1 MTDSSGLNP
10 PTELIDAVRA
20 VWANVLDLDVIS
32 VPADASFLSL
42 GGDSV
47 LTVRMAALV
56 RQRLGAALA
65 LADVRVEHSAAQL
78 ATLIHERGTATG
90 ALRPLPLELA
100 RRDDPEAPFPLLPL
114 QQGYFVGQQDGWEL
128 SYRSAHHYVDIGLED
143 IEVDEIAEALQDAL
157 ERLAEHQAVL
167 RARILPDGRQRILPL
182 DDPEAVPVLRVT
194 DLSAAGADEIA
205 ETLATIR
212 HEMSID
218 GPDPTQGCGLDM
230 RLTLL
235 PGAKARL
242 HSSTSLMIIDGWSSG
257 VFYRDLFALVS
268 DQNAML
274 APMDVDF
281 GDYAVTLDGLSGT
294 DQWQAD
300 RDWWWD
306 RLDDL
311 PLPPALPLA
320 ADPAAVRPILMGARQ
335 AVLDADRWA
344 TLRGHCAQHGV
355 TPSAAMF
362 AVFSTALAR
371 ACGHR
376 RFLLNTL
383 QLNRLPLHPDVPRLV
398 GAFSSTMLVPV
409 ELPES
414 AAFSDLAIHAQRD
427 IGEAMAH
434 NLVTGVE
441 VSREL
446 GRRRNTRRPVA
457 PVVFQSTLGVDA
469 ALGSEVPRT
478 AGPLGS
484 IDLASHYQQLRTPQV
499 ALEVRLFELRDELV
513 VVFSLVE
520 ELFEAS
526 DVDRMFGDVMAMIES
541 LVDAEAWSVPVA
553 LPGPL
558 DAPEQVRSRTRLS
571 VPTAPTATADE
582 PGPPRDDLER
592 TIVRHWTALLG
603 CGVPDRA
610 ADFFGLGGDS
620 LLAVRMLGALAR
632 EEVGR
637 VTPRRFLERP
647 SVAGLASAV
656 RETAETAAH
665 GDNVGIGS

>member
-1 MTDSSGLNP
+1 MTDSSGTNA
-10 PTELIDAVRA
+10 PTELVDAVRA
-20 VWANVLDLDVIS
+20 VWADVLDLDVTA

-47 LTVRMAALV
+47 LTVRMAALI
-56 RQRLGAALA
+56 RQRIGAALA
-65 LADVRVEHSAAQL
+65 LADVRVEHSAARL
-78 ATLIHERGTATG
+78 ATLIHERGNATG
-90 ALRPLPLELA
+90 ALRPLPLELK

-128 SYRSAHHYVDIGLED
+128 SYRSAHHYVDIGLQNID
-143 IEVDEIAEALQDAL
+143 ADEIAESLQDAL
-157 ERLAEHQAVL
+157 ERLAEHQSVL
-167 RARILPDGRQRILPL
+167 RARILPDGRQKILPL
-182 DDPEAVPVLRVT
+182 DDPEALPLLRVT
-194 DLSAAGADEIA
+194 DLSTAGADEIT
-205 ETLATIR
+205 EKLAAIR
-212 HEMSID
+212 HEMSTN

-235 PGAKARL
+235 PDARARL

-257 VFYRDLFALVS
+257 VFYRDLFALAT

-274 APMDVDF
+274 APLDVDF
-281 GDYAVTLDGLSGT
+281 GDYAATLDGLSGT
-294 DQWQAD
+294 EQWRAD

-320 ADPAAVRPILMGARQ
+320 ADPADVRPVLMGARQ
-335 AVLDADRWA
+335 AVLDPARWA
-344 TLRGHCAQHGV
+344 RLRKHCARHGV

-383 QLNRLPLHPDVPRLV
+383 QLNRLPLHTDVPRLV

-409 ELPES
+409 ELPGS
-414 AAFSDLAIHAQRD
+414 ATFADLAVRAQRD

-478 AGPLGS
+478 AGPLGT
-484 IDLASHYQQLRTPQV
+484 IDLSSHYQQLRTPQV

-520 ELFEAS
+520 EIFEAD
-526 DVDRMFGDVMAMIES
+526 DVDRMFTDVMASIET
-541 LVDAEAWSVPVA
+541 LVDEDGWSVPLA
-553 LPGPL
+553 LPEPL
-558 DAPEQVRSRTRLS
+558 DAPEHARSGARLS
-571 VPTAPTATADE
+571 VPTAPAGTMDE

-592 TIVRHWTALLG
+592 TIARQWAALLG
-603 CGVPDRA
+603 CPVPDRA
-610 ADFFGLGGDS
+610 TDFFGLGGDS

-637 VTPRRFLERP
+637 VTPRRFLEHP
-647 SVAGLASAV
+647 TVAGLATAA
-656 RETAETAAH
+656 RETTTP
-665 GDNVGIGS
+665 

>member
-1 MTDSSGLNP
+1 MTDPSGTKV
-10 PTELIDAVRA
+10 PTELIDAVRG
-20 VWANVLDLDVIS
+20 VWADVLDLDVTA

-65 LADVRVEHSAAQL
+65 LADVRVEHSAARL
-78 ATLIHERGTATG
+78 ATLIQERGTATG
-90 ALRPLPLELA
+90 GLRPLPLELK

-143 IEVDEIAEALQDAL
+143 IETDEIAEALQDAL
-157 ERLAEHQAVL
+157 ERLAEHQSVL

-182 DDPEAVPVLRVT
+182 DDPEALPVLRVT
-194 DLSAAGADEIA
+194 DLSAAEADEVA
-205 ETLATIR
+205 ETLAAIR
-212 HEMSID
+212 REMSTD
-218 GPDPTQGCGLDM
+218 GPEPTRACGLDM

-235 PGAKARL
+235 PGARARL

-257 VFYRDLFALVS
+257 VFYRDLFALVT

-274 APMDVDF
+274 APLDVDF
-281 GDYAVTLDGLSGT
+281 GDYAVTLNGLSGT
-294 DQWQAD
+294 DQWRAD

-311 PLPPALPLA
+311 PLPPALPLIT
-320 ADPAAVRPILMGARQ
+320 DPADVRPVLMGARQ

-344 TLRGHCAQHGV
+344 TLRGHCARHGV

-409 ELPES
+409 ELPGS
-414 AAFSDLAIHAQRD
+414 ATFSDLAVRAQRD

-446 GRRRNTRRPVA
+446 GRRRDTRRPVA

-478 AGPLGS
+478 AGPLGT
-484 IDLASHYQQLRTPQV
+484 IDLSSHYQQLRTPQV

-526 DVDRMFGDVMAMIES
+526 DVDRMFGDVMGMIES
-541 LVDAEAWSVPVA
+541 LVDEGDWSRPLA
-553 LPGPL
+553 LPEHL
-558 DAPEQVRSRTRLS
+558 DAPEQAGSRMRLS
-571 VPTAPTATADE
+571 VPAPAGATIDE

-592 TIVRHWTALLG
+592 SIARHWAALLG
-603 CGVPDRA
+603 CPVADRA
-610 ADFFGLGGDS
+610 ANFFGLGGDS

-637 VTPRRFLERP
+637 VTPRRFLEHP
-647 SVAGLASAV
+647 TVAGLATAV
-656 RETAETAAH
+656 REAGGSTA
-665 GDNVGIGS
+665 GDIGVPGER

>member
-1 MTDSSGLNP
+1 MTDPADTTS
-10 PTELIDAVRA
+10 PTALVDAVRG
-20 VWANVLDLDVIS
+20 VWADVLDVDVTA
-32 VPADASFLSL
+32 VPGDASFLSL

-56 RQRLGAALA
+56 RQRLGVALA
-65 LADVRVEHSAAQL
+65 LADVRVEHSPAQL
-78 ATLIHERGTATG
+78 AALIQERGTATG
-90 ALRPLPLELA
+90 GVRALPLDLK

-143 IEVDEIAEALQDAL
+143 IEIDEIAEALQDAL

-182 DDPEAVPVLRVT
+182 DDPEAIPVLRVT
-194 DLSAAGADEIA
+194 DLSTASADEIA
-205 ETLATIR
+205 ERLAAIR
-212 HEMSID
+212 REMSTD
-218 GPDPTQGCGLDM
+218 GPDPTRGCGLDM

-242 HSSTSLMIIDGWSSG
+242 HSSTSLMIVDGWSSG
-257 VFYRDLFALVS
+257 VFYRDLFALVT

-274 APMDVDF
+274 TPLDVDF
-281 GDYAVTLDGLSGT
+281 GDYAVTLDGLSET
-294 DQWQAD
+294 ESWRAD
-300 RDWWWD
+300 RDWWWN
-306 RLDDL
+306 RLDGL
-311 PLPPALPLA
+311 PLPPALPLI
-320 ADPAAVRPILMGARQ
+320 ADPADVRPALMGARQ

-344 TLRGHCAQHGV
+344 ALREHCSRHGV

-409 ELPES
+409 ELPQT
-414 AAFSDLAIHAQRD
+414 ATFSDLAVRAQRD

-446 GRRRNTRRPVA
+446 GRRRDTRRPVA

-469 ALGSEVPRT
+469 ALGSEVPRA

-484 IDLASHYQQLRTPQV
+484 IDLSSHYQQLRTPQV

-520 ELFEAS
+520 EIFDAS
-526 DVDRMFGDVMAMIES
+526 YVDRMFGEVMAMIES
-541 LVDAEAWSVPVA
+541 LVEADRWSAPVD
-553 LPGPL
+553 LPGFL
-558 DAPEQVRSRTRLS
+558 DAPEQGPSLARLS
-571 VPTAPTATADE
+571 VPTGSTGTVDE

-592 TIVRHWTALLG
+592 AIADHWAVLLG

-610 ADFFGLGGDS
+610 ANFFALGGDS

-632 EEVGR
+632 EKVGR
-637 VTPRRFLERP
+637 VTPRRFLDHP
-647 SVAGLASAV
+647 TVAGLASAV
-656 RETAETAAH
+656 REPAEAA
-665 GDNVGIGS
+665 GQNVGIGS

>member
-1 MTDSSGLNP
+1 MTDSAGINA
-10 PTELIDAVRA
+10 PTELIDAVRG
-20 VWANVLDLDVIS
+20 VWADVLDLDVSS

-65 LADVRVEHSAAQL
+65 LADVRVEHSAARL
-78 ATLIHERGTATG
+78 ATLIHERGTGTG
-90 ALRPLPLELA
+90 ALRPLPLELK

-128 SYRSAHHYVDIGLED
+128 SYRSAHHYVDIGLEGID
-143 IEVDEIAEALQDAL
+143 PDEIAEALQDAL
-157 ERLAEHQAVL
+157 ERLAEHQSVL

-182 DDPEAVPVLRVT
+182 DDPEALPVLRVT
-194 DLSAAGADEIA
+194 DLSTAGADEIPA
-205 ETLATIR
+205 TLAAIR
-212 HEMSID
+212 HEMSTN
-218 GPDPTQGCGLDM
+218 GPDPTRGCGLDM

-235 PGAKARL
+235 PGATARL

-257 VFYRDLFALVS
+257 VFYRDLFALVA

-274 APMDVDF
+274 APLDVDF
-281 GDYAVTLDGLSGT
+281 GDYAVALDGLSGT
-294 DQWQAD
+294 DQWRAD
-300 RDWWWD
+300 RDWWWE

-320 ADPAAVRPILMGARQ
+320 ADPADVRPVLMGARQ

-344 TLRGHCAQHGV
+344 TLRGHCARHGV

-362 AVFSTALAR
+362 AVFSTALTR

-414 AAFSDLAIHAQRD
+414 ATFSDLAIRAQRD

-478 AGPLGS
+478 AGPLGT
-484 IDLASHYQQLRTPQV
+484 IDLSSHYQQLRTPQV

-520 ELFEAS
+520 EIFEAA
-526 DVDRMFGDVMAMIES
+526 DVDRMFEDVMTAIES
-541 LVDAEAWSVPVA
+541 LVDQDGWSVPIT
-553 LPGPL
+553 LPEHL
-558 DAPEQVRSRTRLS
+558 DAPEQTRSAARLS
-571 VPTAPTATADE
+571 VPTAPTTTVDE
-582 PGPPRDDLER
+582 PGPPSDDLER
-592 TIVRHWTALLG
+592 TIARHWAALLG
-603 CGVPDRA
+603 SPVSDRA

-637 VTPRRFLERP
+637 VTPRRFLEHP
-647 SVAGLASAV
+647 TVAGLATAV
-656 RETAETAAH
+656 RETAGSATS
-665 GDNVGIGS
+665 GDGGS